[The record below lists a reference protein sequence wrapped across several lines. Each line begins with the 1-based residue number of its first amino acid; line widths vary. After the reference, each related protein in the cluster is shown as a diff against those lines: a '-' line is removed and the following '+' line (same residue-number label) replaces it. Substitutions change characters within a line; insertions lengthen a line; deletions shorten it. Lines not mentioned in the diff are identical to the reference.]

1 MDLDEGPFVG
11 QHISTRTIA
20 IWEAYVWGLKKGPSV
35 QNGIEAPVKNY
46 TSHKFRQVEL
56 ARKTFEKQVEL
67 NETSRIE
74 SKMDQKGVFFS
85 RMDTDNNDK
94 TYLLSRIYATHIL
107 CALLLITRKNPQRNG
122 KGFRHFYAPGK
133 TFLVFDDTC
142 AYSDSETTQ
151 TWMRDHVARRVRT
164 SHTQRACLI
173 EKSPQ
178 P

>member
-20 IWEAYVWGLKKGPSV
+20 IWEAYVWGLKKCPSV

-74 SKMDQKGVFFS
+74 SKMDQKGVFFLAWTQIT
-85 RMDTDNNDK
+85 MTK
-94 TYLLSRIYATHIL
+94 HTYSPGSMRLTF
-107 CALLLITRKNPQRNG
+107 CARC
-122 KGFRHFYAPGK
+122 F
-133 TFLVFDDTC
+133 
-142 AYSDSETTQ
+142 
-151 TWMRDHVARRVRT
+151 
-164 SHTQRACLI
+164 
-173 EKSPQ
+173 
-178 P
+178 